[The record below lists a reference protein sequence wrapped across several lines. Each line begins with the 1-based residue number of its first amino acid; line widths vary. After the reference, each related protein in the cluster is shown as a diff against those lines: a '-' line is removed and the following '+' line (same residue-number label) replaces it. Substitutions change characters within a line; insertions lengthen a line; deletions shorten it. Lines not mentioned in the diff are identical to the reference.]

1 MKLLFLIIFIPG
13 ILCANNFMT
22 VSKDTLYFVEHQQ
35 AAMGRDIEMTC
46 EWSGLI
52 VKHLQFTKHSWARWW
67 YKTDKS
73 LPCMLS
79 KDPLKITIGSYLP
92 VVSSASSGIV
102 TDSLII
108 QTNFDTLTFITLYF
122 RNEIMEIKKTDNMD
136 LELPSD
142 LPELAV
148 FYNVRGQK
156 IYYNPLTANIKKYG
170 IGPAIYFSG
179 GKKTLK
185 MKDGLIIYSL
195 E

>member
-1 MKLLFLIIFIPG
+1 
-13 ILCANNFMT
+13 
-22 VSKDTLYFVEHQQ
+22 
-35 AAMGRDIEMTC
+35 
-46 EWSGLI
+46 
-52 VKHLQFTKHSWARWW
+52 
-67 YKTDKS
+67 
-73 LPCMLS
+73 MLS

-179 GKKTLK
+179 EKKKLK
-185 MKDGLIIYSL
+185 KKDGLIIYSL